1 MEQQCSLSLK
11 YQKKLLKFCE
21 RLIKKETQNV
31 VNLLNSSENEFSKFT
46 TRKWFVIDSEPE
58 GSYSHHDQI
67 RFLTKSI
74 ELRFFDYSGAYILVI
89 GNIAVTRSIAAAGDN
104 PIHKNEP
111 FTAASQ
117 VPFRNCGP
125 LKNCKIEIN
134 DVFVDEADFINIA
147 MPMYNLI

>member
-1 MEQQCSLSLK
+1 M
-11 YQKKLLKFCE
+11 
-21 RLIKKETQNV
+21 
-31 VNLLNSSENEFSKFT
+31 LNSSENEFSKFT

-67 RFLTKSI
+67 NFLTKSI

>member
-1 MEQQCSLSLK
+1 M
-11 YQKKLLKFCE
+11 
-21 RLIKKETQNV
+21 
-31 VNLLNSSENEFSKFT
+31 LNSSENEFSKFT

-67 RFLTKSI
+67 RFLAKSI

-147 MPMYNLI
+147 MPMFNLI